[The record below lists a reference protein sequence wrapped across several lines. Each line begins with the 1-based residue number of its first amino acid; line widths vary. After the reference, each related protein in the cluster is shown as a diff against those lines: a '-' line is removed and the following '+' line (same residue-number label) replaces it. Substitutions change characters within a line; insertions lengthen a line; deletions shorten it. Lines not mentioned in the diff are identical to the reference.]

1 MIKFTNNAS
10 ASLATSINP
19 SVTAIAVVTGQGS
32 YFPALSSGQ
41 YFYATLIDSS
51 NNLEIVKVTAR
62 AVDTLTVVRG
72 QDGTTARN
80 YIAGDKFELR
90 PVAAA
95 MEAIASGENIED
107 LPAGT
112 TLDGIEIITA
122 SGAQTLTDKTL
133 TSPNMSSPVMTGTP
147 TTPTAA
153 PGTSNTQVASTAF
166 VSGAITNNAFA
177 TGTALIFAQT
187 NAPTG
192 WTKSTTH
199 NDKALRVVSGA
210 AGSGGTVGFTTAF
223 TSRSIAGT
231 VGNTTLTEAQMPSHT
246 HLAGTNTG
254 GLATVAKGGAARR
267 AADAGGSATNAVG
280 GSSAH
285 NHSFTGTAIDL
296 AVQYVDVIIATK
308 D

>member
-10 ASLATSINP
+10 ANLATSINT
-19 SVTAIAVVTGQGS
+19 SVTSIAVVTGQGS
-32 YFPALSSGQ
+32 YFPALTSGQ

-80 YIAGDKFELR
+80 YIAGDKLELR

-95 MEAIASGENIED
+95 MEAIASGENIEN

-112 TLDGIEIITA
+112 TLDEDPIVTTTA
-122 SGAQTLTDKTL
+122 AQTLTNKTL
-133 TSPNMSSPVMTGTP
+133 TSPNISSPAMTGTP

-166 VSGAITNNAFA
+166 VSSAVSGGLFPI
-177 TGTALIFAQT
+177 GTALLFAQT
-187 NAPTG
+187 SAPTG

-199 NDKALRVVSGA
+199 NNKALRVVSGTA
-210 AGSGGTVGFTTAF
+210 SSGGTIDFTTAF
-223 TSRSIAGT
+223 GPRSLTGS
-231 VGNTTLTEAQMPSHT
+231 VGDTTLTTTQMPSHAHSYT
-246 HLAGTNTG
+246 TVGGGVTG
-254 GLATVAKGGAARR
+254 PGGKGSSLATGATGSTT
-267 AADAGGSATNAVG
+267 AAAGGNG
-280 GSSAH
+280 AH
-285 NHSFTGTAIDL
+285 NHAFSGSLDL
-296 AVQYVDVIIATK
+296 TVQYVDVIIATK

>member
-122 SGAQTLTDKTL
+122 SGAQTLTEKTL

-166 VSGAITNNAFA
+166 VNSAITNNAFA

-199 NDKALRVVSGA
+199 DNKALRVVSGT
-210 AGSGGTVGFTTAF
+210 AGSGGTVAFTTAF

-231 VGNTTLTEAQMPSHT
+231 VGDTTLTTTQMPSHT
-246 HLAGTNTG
+246 HAYTTNAANGGATVKGGVPTSNAAANTG
-254 GLATVAKGGAARR
+254 A
-267 AADAGGSATNAVG
+267 AGGNG
-280 GSSAH
+280 AH
-285 NHSFTGTAIDL
+285 NHSFTGTALDL

>member
-133 TSPNMSSPVMTGTP
+133 TSPNISSPAMTGTP

-153 PGTSNTQVASTAF
+153 PGTSNAQVASTAF
-166 VSGAITNNAFA
+166 VNSAITNNAFA

-199 NDKALRVVSGA
+199 DNKALRVVSGT
-210 AGSGGTVGFTTAF
+210 AGSGGTVAFTTAF
-223 TSRSIAGT
+223 TSRSIAGN
-231 VGNTTLTEAQMPSHT
+231 VGDTTLTTTQMPSHT
-246 HLAGTNTG
+246 HSYSANTTPSAAGGKNAYPVAQVSANTG
-254 GLATVAKGGAARR
+254 A
-267 AADAGGSATNAVG
+267 AGGNG
-280 GSSAH
+280 AH
-285 NHSFTGTAIDL
+285 NHSFTGTALDL

>member
-10 ASLATSINP
+10 ANLATSINT
-19 SVTAIAVVTGQGS
+19 SVTSIAVVTGQGS
-32 YFPALSSGQ
+32 YFPALTSGQ

-95 MEAIASGENIED
+95 MEAIASGENIEN

-112 TLDGIEIITA
+112 TLDEDPIVTTTA
-122 SGAQTLTDKTL
+122 SQTLTNKTL
-133 TSPNMSSPVMTGTP
+133 TSPNISSPAMTGTP

-166 VSGAITNNAFA
+166 VSSAVSGSLFP
-177 TGTALIFAQT
+177 TGTALLFAQT

-199 NDKALRVVSGA
+199 DNKALRVVSGT
-210 AGSGGTVGFTTAF
+210 AGSGGTVDFTTAF
-223 TSRSIAGT
+223 AARAIAGT
-231 VGNTTLTEAQMPSHT
+231 VGSTTLTTTQIPSHT
-246 HLAGTNTG
+246 HSTVLRSTG
-254 GLATVAKGGAARR
+254 GAIGVGNVKGATASFGATDGGTGG
-267 AADAGGSATNAVG
+267 GGS
-280 GSSAH
+280 H
-285 NHSFTGTAIDL
+285 NHTFTGTALDL